1 MATYRFYYSTNE
13 ISSLEENYNSSS
25 NIKDVEQVFRNEK
38 GNVVKVCYGDASMKN
53 RDDNPKARKSFRARH
68 NCDNPGPK
76 WRARYW
82 ACKNW

>member
-38 GNVVKVCYGDASMKN
+38 GNVVKVKRIDILADPDQINIDEALGYN
-53 RDDNPKARKSFRARH
+53 
-68 NCDNPGPK
+68 
-76 WRARYW
+76 
-82 ACKNW
+82 

>member
-38 GNVVKVCYGDASMKN
+38 GNVVKVKRIDILADPDQIN
-53 RDDNPKARKSFRARH
+53 TDEAL
-68 NCDNPGPK
+68 
-76 WRARYW
+76 RY
-82 ACKNW
+82 N